1 MGHSSLLTADK
12 HEMAICSIYLP
23 SHYLDAQPVWSWVPG
38 PGPAKALPLNIIS
51 ISLVTRGAHT
61 GPCHKSIQLWTCGAG
76 GQVTWPHQTA
86 TPRYLALLSASSVY
100 WMLAPFLFL
109 MKLPHLPSSS
119 TKIVRTFK
127 FSFDGRVFVSLLVFI
142 VRTVRRGH
150 LGRRADEHLS
160 TVRVAMQ
167 TTSSLCYH
175 WPSSCYK
182 NVWRLRHHKALLSND
197 RPQSLDTHSTYMRDW
212 QIVPKMLDILLRKPL
227 YVYNYEYPSNRFML

>member
-1 MGHSSLLTADK
+1 MPTLATLARVTSQYNFGHVELVAGSRDHIRLLGILLYCQPRVFIECWHLFCFWWNCHTF
-12 HEMAICSIYLP
+12 LP
-23 SHYLDAQPVWSWVPG
+23 AVQKLLEHLKSH
-38 PGPAKALPLNIIS
+38 
-51 ISLVTRGAHT
+51 
-61 GPCHKSIQLWTCGAG
+61 
-76 GQVTWPHQTA
+76 
-86 TPRYLALLSASSVY
+86 
-100 WMLAPFLFL
+100 
-109 MKLPHLPSSS
+109 
-119 TKIVRTFK
+119 
-127 FSFDGRVFVSLLVFI
+127 FDGQAFVSLLVFI
-142 VRTVRRGH
+142 VRTVSRGH

>member
-1 MGHSSLLTADK
+1 M
-12 HEMAICSIYLP
+12 
-23 SHYLDAQPVWSWVPG
+23 WSWWLGHV
-38 PGPAKALPLNIIS
+38 IIS
-51 ISLVTRGAHT
+51 DCSVSCFTVSLECLLNVGTFFV
-61 GPCHKSIQLWTCGAG
+61 SDE
-76 GQVTWPHQTA
+76 TA
-86 TPRYLALLSASSVY
+86 TPSFQRCKSC
-100 WMLAPFLFL
+100 WE
-109 MKLPHLPSSS
+109 HLKSH
-119 TKIVRTFK
+119 
-127 FSFDGRVFVSLLVFI
+127 FDGQAFVSLLVFI
-142 VRTVRRGH
+142 VRTVSRGH